1 MAISSN
7 LVVEWNKNLS
17 VEELEK
23 QYKDLEIHY
32 CFETKDDQIKYM
44 IDTFLDASNETNVKS
59 TREGLE
65 ILLKEKTG
73 KDYTINENKFEIT
86 LMDII
91 DYVASKTDL
100 LSNKNLF
107 INFFKEFDDVDE
119 FDKIDLLITLVHDTE
134 NFANLLKDLQDK
146 KDPDE
151 LYDKYY
157 EITEAYYSDNRV
169 IS

>member
-1 MAISSN
+1 MSKTELTRNIENALLTYKPRS
-7 LVVEWNKNLS
+7 LS
-17 VEELEK
+17 EFEFNYHRK

-100 LSNKNLF
+100 LSNKNLL
-107 INFFKEFDDVDE
+107 INFF
-119 FDKIDLLITLVHDTE
+119 
-134 NFANLLKDLQDK
+134 
-146 KDPDE
+146 
-151 LYDKYY
+151 
-157 EITEAYYSDNRV
+157 
-169 IS
+169 